1 MSQECHVVL
10 NKLCNIFFKKNVFK
24 KKEINAKMLNDGLI
38 KLFVLLYFN

>member
-10 NKLCNIFFKKNVFK
+10 NKLCDIFFKNVFK
-24 KKEINAKMLNDGLI
+24 KKEINAKMLNDRLI